1 MSSHYSVH
9 VHQGSSGPSSA
20 SSSSRSPSSS
30 AHSGSSDS
38 RSVSIRREYESAG
51 RTAEVVRSGGGILI
65 INHGR
70 RDYEHN
76 SPSPRY
82 GGTYQ

>member
-1 MSSHYSVH
+1 MSSVQ
-9 VHQGSSGPSSA
+9 VHQSSSGPSTA
-20 SSSSRSPSSS
+20 SSPSRSPSSPAQPGPSGTRS
-30 AHSGSSDS
+30 A
-38 RSVSIRREYESAG
+38 SIRREYESAG
-51 RTAEVVRSGGGILI
+51 RTAQVVRSNSAYV